1 MPSSREA
8 GRRDASEPLGW
19 PWRVERV
26 SEGGDEDAAPTPWKT
41 SNALESEGEAVAA
54 GSSAI
59 TAEAAPAGR
68 TPAPDDRISLGAGSW
83 TVESPAQATACH
95 KSWVGE

>member
-1 MPSSREA
+1 M
-8 GRRDASEPLGW
+8 
-19 PWRVERV
+19 ERV
-26 SEGGDEDAAPTPWKT
+26 SEGGAEDAAPTPWKT
-41 SNALESEGEAVAA
+41 SSALESVGEAVAA
-54 GSSAI
+54 GSSEI

-68 TPAPDDRISLGAGSW
+68 TPAHDDRISLGAGSW